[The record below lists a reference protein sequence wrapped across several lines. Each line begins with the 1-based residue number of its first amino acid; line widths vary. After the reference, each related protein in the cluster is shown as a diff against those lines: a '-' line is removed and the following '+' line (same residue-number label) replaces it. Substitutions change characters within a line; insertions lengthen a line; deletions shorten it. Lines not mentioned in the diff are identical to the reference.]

1 MTGEVHMP
9 LPIEDYALLGDSRGA
24 ALVGRDGSIDW
35 LCVPRFD
42 SSAVFSALLGGP
54 EHGRWSLAPV
64 APSHADRSYQ
74 NGSVILRTRWT
85 TDDGEADTIEFMPT
99 DGDTSSVVRRV
110 VGVSGTV
117 RFRQE
122 LIVRPDFAD
131 IVPWVRQLPQVADAH
146 RLLAI
151 GGPDGVLVTGPRLH
165 ADGTRHVGEFEV
177 AAGETVDIVLT
188 WFPSWREVPV
198 ADDVDVLLGGTVAR
212 WADWERTCTHEGPHG
227 DHVRRSLT
235 LLRALTHDRTG
246 GIVAAATT
254 SLPEAFGGSRNWDY
268 RFVWLRDASLTVS
281 TLLRHGFRDE
291 VEHWRSWLLRAIAGD
306 PDDVQIMYGLAGERE
321 LPERVVA
328 RLPGYEGA
336 SPVRIGNG
344 AVEQFQ
350 ADVLGETLVCLD
362 DARSAGLADPPE
374 SWALQRALLKRLE
387 RTRTDPDNGIW
398 EIRGEQRRF
407 VHSRA
412 MVWAGFDRAVRGVR
426 EHGLPGDATRWEALR
441 DEVRADIDAH
451 GVSTAH
457 GGFTQYFGTDEV
469 DAALLQ
475 LPQVGF
481 CAPDDPRMLATV
493 ERIEGDLMADG
504 FVLRYR
510 AETGVDGVPGTEN
523 PFLTCSF
530 WLVEQYARTGRTA
543 DAEALMGRLLAVAND
558 LGMLSEE
565 YDPVAKRQA
574 GNTPQ
579 ALTHLALIRAADA
592 LAGTLPSWPKGL
604 HPREGATYT

>member
-1 MTGEVHMP
+1 MP

-42 SSAVFSALLGGP
+42 AAAVFSALLGDE
-54 EHGRWSLAPV
+54 EHGRWLLAPV
-64 APSHADRSYQ
+64 AEATSTRSYED
-74 NGSVILRTRWT
+74 GSIILRTRWST
-85 TDDGEADTIEFMPT
+85 ADGEAETVEFMPT

-110 VGVSGTV
+110 TGISGTV
-117 RFRQE
+117 RFRQA
-122 LIVRPDFAD
+122 LTVRPNFAD
-131 IVPWVRQLPQVADAH
+131 IIPWVRQLPQRADAH

-151 GGPDGVLVTGPRLH
+151 GGPDAILVTGPRLH
-165 ADGTRHVGEFEV
+165 ADGNSHVGEFTV
-177 AAGETVDIVLT
+177 SAGETVDVVLT
-188 WFPSWREVPV
+188 WYPSWQETPLVGS
-198 ADDVDVLLGGTVAR
+198 VDVLLAETLAR
-212 WADWERTCTHEGPHG
+212 WEGWQPDNAHDG
-227 DHVRRSLT
+227 PYGPMVSRSLT

-254 SLPEAFGGSRNWDY
+254 SLPEAFGGERNWDY
-268 RFVWLRDASLTVS
+268 RYVWLRDASLTVS
-281 TLLRHGFRDE
+281 TLLRHGFFDE
-291 VEHWRSWLLRAIAGD
+291 VGHWRSWLLRAIAGD

-321 LPERVVA
+321 LPERVVE

-336 SPVRIGNG
+336 APVRTGNG
-344 AVEQFQ
+344 AVDQFQ
-350 ADVLGETLVCLD
+350 ADVLGEVLVCLD
-362 DARSAGLADPPE
+362 DAREAGLVDPPE

-387 RTRTDPDNGIW
+387 RTRADPDNGIW
-398 EIRGEQRRF
+398 EIRGAQQHF

-412 MVWAGFDRAVRGVR
+412 MVWAGFDRGVRGVR
-426 EHGLPGDATRWEALR
+426 RYGLPGEAERWERLR
-441 DEVRADIDAH
+441 DEVAADVATN
-451 GVSTAH
+451 GVSASH

-481 CAPDDPRMLATV
+481 CAYDDPRMLATV
-493 ERIEGDLMADG
+493 ERIERDLMPDG

-510 AETGVDGVPGTEN
+510 AETGVDGVPGAEN

-530 WLVEQYARTGRTA
+530 WLVEQYARTGRRD
-543 DAEALMGRLLAVAND
+543 DAEALMAKLLAVAND

-592 LAGTLPSWPKGL
+592 LGGGL
-604 HPREGATYT
+604 G

>member
-1 MTGEVHMP
+1 MP
-9 LPIEDYALLGDSRGA
+9 LPIEDYALLGDSRGSG
-24 ALVGRDGSIDW
+24 LVGRDGSIDW

-42 SSAVFSALLGGP
+42 SAPVFSALLGGP
-54 EHGRWSLAPV
+54 EHGRWSLAP
-64 APSHADRSYQ
+64 AEAATATRQYED
-74 NGSVILRTRWT
+74 GSIVLRTRWVT
-85 TDDGEADTIEFMPT
+85 ENGEAETIEFMPT

-110 VGVSGTV
+110 VGVRGSV

-122 LIVRPDFAD
+122 LTVRPDFAD
-131 IVPWVRQLPQVADAH
+131 IVPWVRQLPQAADAH

-151 GGPDGVLVTGPRLH
+151 GGPDAVLVTGPRLH

-177 AAGETVDIVLT
+177 GAGETVDIVLT
-188 WFPSWREVPV
+188 WFPSWQETPTPLPV
-198 ADDVDVLLGGTVAR
+198 DDVLADSLAR
-212 WADWERTCTHEGPHG
+212 WAEWTRTSAHDGPYQQA
-227 DHVRRSLT
+227 VKRSLT
-235 LLRALTHDRTG
+235 MLRALTHGRTG

-254 SLPEAFGGSRNWDY
+254 SLPESFGGSRNWDY
-268 RFVWLRDASLTVS
+268 RYVWLRDASLTVS
-281 TLLRHGFRDE
+281 TLLRHGFSDE

-306 PDDVQIMYGLAGERE
+306 PDDVQIMYGLAGERD
-321 LPERVVA
+321 LPERVIA
-328 RLPGYEGA
+328 RLPGYDGA
-336 SPVRIGNG
+336 APVRVGNG

-350 ADVLGETLVCLD
+350 ADVLGEVLVSLD
-362 DARSAGLADPPE
+362 DARGAGLADPPQ
-374 SWALQRALLKRLE
+374 SWALQRALLTRLE
-387 RTRTDPDNGIW
+387 RTRADPDNGIW
-398 EIRGEQRRF
+398 EIRGEPQHF

-412 MVWAGFDRAVRGVR
+412 MVWAGFDRAVRAVR
-426 EHGLPGDATRWEALR
+426 EYGLSGDASRWESLR
-441 DEVRADIDAH
+441 DAVAAEVAAH
-451 GVSTAH
+451 GVSAEH

-493 ERIEGDLMADG
+493 ARIERDLMPDG

-523 PFLTCSF
+523 PFLACSF

-543 DAEALMGRLLAVAND
+543 DAEQLMDRLLAVAND
-558 LGMLSEE
+558 VGMLSEE

-592 LAGTLPSWPKGL
+592 LSGTLPGSGS
-604 HPREGATYT
+604 

>member
-1 MTGEVHMP
+1 MP

-24 ALVGRDGSIDW
+24 GLVGRDGSIDW

-42 SSAVFSALLGGP
+42 ADAIFSALLGAP
-54 EHGRWSLAPV
+54 EHGRWLLAPAEDATSV
-64 APSHADRSYQ
+64 RDYED
-74 NGSVILRTRWT
+74 GSVVLRTRWST
-85 TDDGEADTIEFMPT
+85 ADGEAETTEFMPT

-110 VGVSGTV
+110 TGLRGTV
-117 RFRQE
+117 RFHQE
-122 LIVRPDFAD
+122 FIVRPDFAD
-131 IVPWVRQLPQVADAH
+131 ITPWVRQLNPIDGAH
-146 RLLAI
+146 RLLAV
-151 GGPDGVLVTGPRLH
+151 GGPDAVLLTGPRLR
-165 ADGTRHVGEFEV
+165 ADGTRHVGEFSVSE
-177 AAGETVDIVLT
+177 GETVDVVLT
-188 WFPSWREVPV
+188 WFPSWQETPAVGRV
-198 ADDVDVLLGGTVAR
+198 DDLLSQTLAR
-212 WADWERTCTHEGPHG
+212 WAEWQRTCTHDGAYG
-227 DHVRRSLT
+227 DQVMRSLT
-235 LLRALTHDRTG
+235 LLRALTHHLTG

-268 RFVWLRDASLTVS
+268 RYVWLRDASLTVS

-291 VEHWRSWLLRAIAGD
+291 VEEWRAWLLRAIAGD

-321 LPERVVA
+321 LPERVVE

-336 SPVRIGNG
+336 SPVRTGNG

-350 ADVLGETLVCLD
+350 ADVLGEVLVCLD
-362 DARSAGLADPPE
+362 DARSAGLADPRE
-374 SWALQRALLKRLE
+374 SWSLQRALLKRLE
-387 RTRTDPDNGIW
+387 RTRADPDNGIW
-398 EIRGEQRRF
+398 EIRGELRHF

-412 MVWAGFDRAVRGVR
+412 MVWAGFDRAVRAVR
-426 EHGLPGDATRWEALR
+426 EHGLPGDADRWAVLR

-451 GVSTAH
+451 GVSAAH
-457 GGFTQYFGTDEV
+457 GGFTQYVGTDEV

-493 ERIEGDLMADG
+493 ARIERDLMPDG

-530 WLVEQYARTGRTA
+530 WLVEQYARTGRRV
-543 DAEALMGRLLAVAND
+543 DAEELMGRLLGVAND
-558 LGMLSEE
+558 VGMLSEE
-565 YDPVAKRQA
+565 YDPIAKRQA

-579 ALTHLALIRAADA
+579 ALTHLAMIRAADA
-592 LAGTLPSWPKGL
+592 LSGTI
-604 HPREGATYT
+604 A

>member
-1 MTGEVHMP
+1 MS

-24 ALVGRDGSIDW
+24 GLVGRDGSIDW

-42 SSAVFSALLGGP
+42 SDAVLSALLGTA
-54 EHGRWSLAPV
+54 EHGRWLLAPV
-64 APSHADRSYQ
+64 GEAESTRGYDD
-74 NGSVILRTRWT
+74 GSIVLRTRWT
-85 TDDGEADTIEFMPT
+85 TADGTAETIEFMPT
-99 DGDTSSVVRRV
+99 DGETSSVVRRV
-110 VGVSGTV
+110 TGVRGTV

-131 IVPWVRQLPQVADAH
+131 ITPWVRQLAPVGEVH
-146 RLLAI
+146 RLLAV
-151 GGPDGVLVTGPRLH
+151 GGPDAVLVSGPRLR
-165 ADGTRHVGEFEV
+165 AAGTKHVTEFSVSE
-177 AAGETVDIVLT
+177 GETVDTVLT
-188 WFPSWREVPV
+188 WYPSWQDTPELR
-198 ADDVDVLLGGTVAR
+198 DVDVLLAETLAR
-212 WADWERTCTHEGPHG
+212 WADWQSTCTHEGPYEAS
-227 DHVRRSLT
+227 VRRSLT

-254 SLPEAFGGSRNWDY
+254 SLPEAFGGERNWDY
-268 RFVWLRDASLTVS
+268 RYVWLRDASLTVS

-306 PDDVQIMYGLAGERE
+306 PDDVQIMYGIAGERE
-321 LPERVVA
+321 LAELVVD
-328 RLPGYEGA
+328 RLPGYQGA
-336 SPVRIGNG
+336 APVRIGNG

-350 ADVLGETLVCLD
+350 ADVLGEVLVSLG
-362 DARSAGLADPPE
+362 DARAAGLPDPHE

-387 RTRTDPDNGIW
+387 RTRSDPDNGIW
-398 EIRGEQRRF
+398 EIRGGLQHF

-412 MVWAGFDRAVRGVR
+412 MVWAGFDRAVRAVR
-426 EHGLPGDATRWEALR
+426 EQGLAGDAERWEVLR
-441 DEVRADIDAH
+441 DEVAADVAAH
-451 GVSTAH
+451 GVSGEY

-493 ERIEGDLMADG
+493 ARIERDLMPDG

-523 PFLTCSF
+523 PFLACSF
-530 WLVEQYARTGRTA
+530 WLVEQYARTGRRA
-543 DAEALMGRLLAVAND
+543 EAEALMDRLLALAND
-558 LGMLSEE
+558 VGMLSEE
-565 YDPVAKRQA
+565 YDPVAKRHA

-592 LAGTLPSWPKGL
+592 LAGTLP
-604 HPREGATYT
+604 

>member
-1 MTGEVHMP
+1 MP

-24 ALVGRDGSIDW
+24 ALVGRDGSVDW

-42 SSAVFSALLGGP
+42 AAAIFSALLGDE
-54 EHGRWSLAPV
+54 EHGRWLLAPV
-64 APSHADRSYQ
+64 GEATSTRDYED
-74 NGSVILRTRWT
+74 GSIILRTRWVT
-85 TDDGEADTIEFMPT
+85 PEGEAETVEFMPT

-110 VGVSGTV
+110 VGISGTV

-122 LIVRPDFAD
+122 LTVRPNFAD
-131 IVPWVRQLPQVADAH
+131 IIPWVRQLPQYADAH

-151 GGPDGVLVTGPRLH
+151 GGPDAVLVTGPRLH
-165 ADGTRHVGEFEV
+165 ADGQRHVGEFAV
-177 AAGETVDIVLT
+177 AAGETVDVVLT
-188 WFPSWREVPV
+188 WYPSWQETPAVRN
-198 ADDVDVLLGGTVAR
+198 VDEMLAETVAR
-212 WADWERTCTHEGPHG
+212 WDAWQPDTTHDGPYG
-227 DHVRRSLT
+227 PSVARSLT

-254 SLPEAFGGSRNWDY
+254 SLPESFGGERNWDY
-268 RFVWLRDASLTVS
+268 RYVWLRDASLTVS
-281 TLLRHGFRDE
+281 TLLRHGFLDE
-291 VEHWRSWLLRAIAGD
+291 VGHWRSWLLRAIAGD

-321 LPERVVA
+321 LPERVVD

-336 SPVRIGNG
+336 APVRTGNG
-344 AVEQFQ
+344 AVDQFQ
-350 ADVLGETLVCLD
+350 ADVLGEVLVCLD
-362 DARSAGLADPPE
+362 DARSAGLVDPPE

-387 RTRTDPDNGIW
+387 RTRADPDNGIW
-398 EIRGEQRRF
+398 EIRGPQQHF

-412 MVWAGFDRAVRGVR
+412 MVWAGFDRAVHAVR
-426 EHGLPGDATRWEALR
+426 EHRLPGEAERWARLR
-441 DEVRADIDAH
+441 DEVAEDIAAH
-451 GVSTAH
+451 GVSANH

-481 CAPDDPRMLATV
+481 CAYDDPRMLATV
-493 ERIEGDLMADG
+493 ERIERDLMPDG

-530 WLVEQYARTGRTA
+530 WLVEQYARTGRRD
-543 DAEALMGRLLAVAND
+543 DAEALMDRLLALTND

-592 LAGTLPSWPKGL
+592 LGGGL
-604 HPREGATYT
+604 G